1 MVIII
6 PFIITSTLIIIL
18 GVITITIIII
28 YIGIYKV
35 CDFGLVKV
43 KNNGAG
49 TPAYMPPG
57 EGFEVV
63 YSQMI
68 RILEFFSAK

>member
-1 MVIII
+1 MVTITGIIAT
-6 PFIITSTLIIIL
+6 II
-18 GVITITIIII
+18 ITIIILVMI
-28 YIGIYKV
+28 TATIITINIGIYKV

-57 EGFEVV
+57 EGFGVI
-63 YSQMI
+63 YG
-68 RILEFFSAK
+68 